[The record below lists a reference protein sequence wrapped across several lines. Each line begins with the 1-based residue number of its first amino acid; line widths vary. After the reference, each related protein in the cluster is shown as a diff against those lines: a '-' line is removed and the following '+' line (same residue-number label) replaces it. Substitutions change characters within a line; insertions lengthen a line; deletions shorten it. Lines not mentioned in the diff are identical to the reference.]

1 MSVES
6 LPGKSMIGLLFNWRI
21 WAAVSIAVAL
31 AASHWKAY
39 HAGGASAREELQAYQ
54 LEATQQA
61 AAASEAARKKETAL
75 NLSLERVKASYEKTK
90 RDNAALSSALDDSL
104 RQFQS
109 ALSDRSLKNPI
120 ASIGANGAGGLE
132 RELLGHCAAAL
143 AELGQT
149 SDRLENKVVGLQD
162 YVRDVCLK

>member
-1 MSVES
+1 
-6 LPGKSMIGLLFNWRI
+6 MIALLSWRV
-21 WAAVSIAVAL
+21 WAGVAIAIAL
-31 AASHWKAY
+31 AASHFKAY
-39 HAGGASAREELQAYQ
+39 HAGGASARSELQAYQ

-61 AAASEAARKKETAL
+61 AAASEAARKKETEL
-75 NLSLERVKASYEKTK
+75 NLSVERVKANYAKAK
-90 RDNAALSSALDDSL
+90 RDNLVLSGALDDSL
-104 RQFQS
+104 RKLNTTIS
-109 ALSDRSLKNPI
+109 NIRADDPG
-120 ASIGANGAGGLE
+120 ASSGTNGAGGLE

>member
-1 MSVES
+1 
-6 LPGKSMIGLLFNWRI
+6 MIALLSWRV
-21 WAAVSIAVAL
+21 WAGVAIAIAL
-31 AASHWKAY
+31 AASHFKAY
-39 HAGGASAREELQAYQ
+39 HAGGVSARAELQAYQ

-132 RELLGHCAAAL
+132 SELLSACARTL
-143 AELGQT
+143 VLLGKEA
-149 SDRLENKVVGLQD
+149 DRLEAKTVGLQD
-162 YVRDVCLK
+162 YIKSTK